1 MLAVIDRFRQR
12 LHVLVKLRVVGA
24 GKICLAHTPNM
35 ATSSLD
41 VPTSAATI
49 LWTVT
54 TYVRVTQ

>member
-1 MLAVIDRFRQR
+1 
-12 LHVLVKLRVVGA
+12 
-24 GKICLAHTPNM
+24 M

-49 LWTVT
+49 LWTAT